1 ERLVHMAALALPQSG
16 SLRLQSYNE
25 TLENRQR
32 HRLHLQQAIRGAT
45 QRGEMSLAF
54 QPKLSLETQ
63 RVIGAEALLRWHHP
77 ELGHVSPGDFI
88 PLAEA
93 SGDILSIGEWVLE
106 EAMRYIADWRAK
118 GLLDDNFHIAVN
130 VAARQLARKDFAEN
144 LLARLAKHGIP
155 ERFFA
160 LEVTESGL
168 LSDMHNARIQLAQ
181 LAEVNIAVAIDD
193 FGTGHSSL
201 AYVKTLPFSTL
212 KIDRAFVM
220 DIEKDPIDRH
230 LALTITQ
237 LAHAVGCDVV
247 AEGIETAAQ
256 ADYLRSIGC
265 EAAQGYYYARP
276 LPADEFYHWCRE
288 WTPHSHLTL
297 ATESVNGA

>member
-1 ERLVHMAALALPQSG
+1 M
-16 SLRLQSYNE
+16 
-25 TLENRQR
+25 
-32 HRLHLQQAIRGAT
+32 
-45 QRGEMSLAF
+45 
-54 QPKLSLETQ
+54 
-63 RVIGAEALLRWHHP
+63 
-77 ELGHVSPGDFI
+77 
-88 PLAEA
+88 
-93 SGDILSIGEWVLE
+93 
-106 EAMRYIADWRAK
+106 
-118 GLLDDNFHIAVN
+118 
-130 VAARQLARKDFAEN
+130 
-144 LLARLAKHGIP
+144 
-155 ERFFA
+155 
-160 LEVTESGL
+160 TESGL
-168 LSDMHNARIQLAQ
+168 LSDLDNARIQLAQ
-181 LAEVNIAVAIDD
+181 LADVNIAVAIDD

-220 DIEKDPIDRH
+220 DLEKDAVDRH

-276 LPADEFYHWCRE
+276 LPADEFYHWCSQ
-288 WTPHSHLTL
+288 WTPRLPSTP